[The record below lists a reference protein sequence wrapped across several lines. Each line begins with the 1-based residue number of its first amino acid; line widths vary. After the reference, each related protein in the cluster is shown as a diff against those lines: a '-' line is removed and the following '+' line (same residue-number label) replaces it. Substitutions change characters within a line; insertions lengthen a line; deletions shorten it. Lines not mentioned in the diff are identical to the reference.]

1 MIVVLSDTHRTE
13 RPGLTGPIRDAVQTA
28 DRVIHAGD
36 FTTEAVL
43 EGFQS
48 LTDSFVAVA
57 GNRDSPA
64 VSDRLPSA
72 RTLEIGEFTVAVTH
86 TQSGGQT
93 GLTYFGV
100 ERDADLVLSGH
111 THRPHFV
118 SGEGPALVNPG
129 SHADPRGGDPT
140 YAELKLRNGALQGRI
155 RTLSGDEKQVFRVE
169 GRSGAGGDTARGGD

>member
-13 RPGLTGPIRDAVQTA
+13 RPGLTGPIRESVQTA
-28 DRVIHAGD
+28 DRVIHVGD

-48 LTDSFVAVA
+48 LTDSLVAVA

-72 RTLEIGEFTVAVTH
+72 RTLHIGEFTVAVTH

-93 GLTYFGV
+93 GLRYFGA
-100 ERDADLVLSGH
+100 ERDADVVISGH

-118 SGEGPALVNPG
+118 SVNGPALLNPG
-129 SHADPRGGDPT
+129 SHTDPRGGDPT
-140 YAELKLRNGALQGRI
+140 YAELELRNETLRGRI
-155 RTLSGDEKQVFRVE
+155 RTPSGDEKQEFRVE
-169 GRSGAGGDTARGGD
+169 GRGGGGRDTAWGGG